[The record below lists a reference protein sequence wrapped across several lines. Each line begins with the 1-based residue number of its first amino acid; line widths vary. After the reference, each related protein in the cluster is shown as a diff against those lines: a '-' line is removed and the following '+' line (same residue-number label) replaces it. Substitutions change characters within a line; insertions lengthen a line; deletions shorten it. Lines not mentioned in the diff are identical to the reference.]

1 MLSSFYFGYIVMHIP
16 GGYLARKFGG
26 ATVIGLSVG
35 GTGAL
40 TLFTPLAARIHVG
53 LLIALR
59 VAVGLA
65 EVKRE
70 FFVFVIFNYNMIG
83 LIGQFPINYFDH
95 GWKVTIASPRS
106 KLYAS
111 LSKRLYSFLTSRFAE
126 IFVLILRESLQTPL
140 TKALTSSPR
149 ATLTLL
155 SCLATFPVQL

>member
-1 MLSSFYFGYIVMHIP
+1 M
-16 GGYLARKFGG
+16 ARKFGG
-26 ATVIGLSVG
+26 ATVIGLPVG

-95 GWKVTIASPRS
+95 G
-106 KLYAS
+106 
-111 LSKRLYSFLTSRFAE
+111 
-126 IFVLILRESLQTPL
+126 
-140 TKALTSSPR
+140 
-149 ATLTLL
+149 
-155 SCLATFPVQL
+155 